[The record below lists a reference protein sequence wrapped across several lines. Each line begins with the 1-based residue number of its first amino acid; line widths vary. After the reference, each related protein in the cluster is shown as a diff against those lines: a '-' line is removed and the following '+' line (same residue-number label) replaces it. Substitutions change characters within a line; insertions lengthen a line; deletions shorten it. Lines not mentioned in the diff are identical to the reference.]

1 MSHYCLDDV
10 SINSVEDL
18 EIYAVL
24 WTMIRDFFRKISRGP
39 LLLIQVLQGETC
51 NSAAMKK
58 TLLDSMSGRQ
68 ISQGLKFTLKSTS
81 VVP

>member
-24 WTMIRDFFRKISRGP
+24 WTMIRDFFTKISRGP
-39 LLLIQVLQGETC
+39 LLLIQVLRGEAC

-58 TLLDSMSGRQ
+58 T
-68 ISQGLKFTLKSTS
+68 
-81 VVP
+81 